1 MWRPF
6 SCISLQGDEN
16 GLCLILCGKVRKLPK
31 IAVKP
36 GVIYTMRRE
45 RLSFWRIT
53 HLGRKLQISLGFVAL
68 C

>member
-31 IAVKP
+31 IAVKQ
-36 GVIYTMRRE
+36 GAIYTMRRGH
-45 RLSFWRIT
+45 LFFWRNT
-53 HLGRKLQISLGFVAL
+53 PLGRKPEISLGFVAL